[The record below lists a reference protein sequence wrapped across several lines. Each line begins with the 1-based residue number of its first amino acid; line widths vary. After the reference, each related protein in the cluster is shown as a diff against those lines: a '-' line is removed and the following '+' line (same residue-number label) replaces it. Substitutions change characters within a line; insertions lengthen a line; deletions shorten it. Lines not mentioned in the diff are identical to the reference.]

1 MTTASAGILKVANAA
16 STAGASDKSPRPGE
30 VLDVISFEASDMKKQ
45 RVIVDADY
53 VRNTLTDTVK
63 DQYLSRNVL

>member
-1 MTTASAGILKVANAA
+1 
-16 STAGASDKSPRPGE
+16 
-30 VLDVISFEASDMKKQ
+30 MKKQ